1 MEDQNGPDQALAAI
15 VIQALLRSASRQDFL
30 LPASPTLPPVPS
42 DSDDEPIA
50 KRHKLGLT
58 YSHLDLEDN
67 YLELQSGEQFYFSD
81 DDGKNI
87 LLPESAE
94 PNIYVRKILSHL
106 PKGVAARLKYLA
118 KFRNE
123 TDGYNEHG
131 RKLYDHLRDQVYSA
145 YLRECRLKTA
155 FRQLAQRWRI
165 KRIDRHHETIMDPIT
180 LSEPEKEVSIYD
192 QNRKFVFD
200 ARSLSQHIQSQLLHH
215 DGGFAVPMPPRNP
228 WTNLEFSYL
237 HLLSIYYQLHHH
249 RELPWCILTLR
260 EFRFHVPTWHK
271 YHHSAIT
278 MHAIRRS
285 LQQLDNTDARDMF
298 EDFIFAKMDDL
309 DISCTPLLTTAY
321 HQAIL
326 RVRDHWYL
334 ESFKR
339 LAFQHYEAL
348 HFHKNR
354 DAQINQKC
362 LALFKKQHIF
372 LRDLVQQK
380 IIERYR

>member
-1 MEDQNGPDQALAAI
+1 MEDQLQNGPDQTLAAI

-30 LPASPTLPPVPS
+30 LPASPIPEES
-42 DSDDEPIA
+42 DEEPIA
-50 KRHKLGLT
+50 KRQKLGLT

-67 YLELQSGEQFYFSD
+67 YLELKSGEQFYFSD

-94 PNIYVRKILSHL
+94 PNIYVRKILSHM

-123 TDGYNEHG
+123 TEGYNEHG
-131 RKLYDHLRDQVYSA
+131 RKLYDHLRDQLYTA
-145 YLRECRLKTA
+145 YIRECRLRNA
-155 FRQLAQRWRI
+155 FRHVLQRWRI
-165 KRIDRHHETIMDPIT
+165 KKIDSRHETIIDPIT
-180 LSEPEKEVSIYD
+180 LSQPDKEVSIYD

-200 ARSLSQHIQSQLLHH
+200 ARSLSQHIQAQLLHH
-215 DGGFAVPMPPRNP
+215 DGGFAVPMMPRNP
-228 WTNLEFSYL
+228 WTNMEFSYI
-237 HLLSIYYQLHHH
+237 HLLSIYYQLHHY
-249 RELPWCILTLR
+249 REMPWCFQTLR
-260 EFRFHVPTWHK
+260 QFRFHLSTWSK

-278 MHAIRRS
+278 MQAIQRS
-285 LQQLDNTDARDMF
+285 LQQLDSMDAREMF

-309 DISCTPLLTTAY
+309 DIPCTALITTAY
-321 HQAIL
+321 RQAIL
-326 RVRDHWYL
+326 RARHHWYL

-348 HFHKNR
+348 HFRKNR
-354 DAQINQKC
+354 DAQINHKC
-362 LALFKKQHIF
+362 IALFKKQHIF